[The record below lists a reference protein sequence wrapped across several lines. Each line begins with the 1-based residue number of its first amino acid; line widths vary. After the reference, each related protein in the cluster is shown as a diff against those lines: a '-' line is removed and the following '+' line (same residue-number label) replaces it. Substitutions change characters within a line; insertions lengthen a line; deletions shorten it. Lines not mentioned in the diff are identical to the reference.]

1 MIEMEIKGE
10 GEGHKNGKNTRGCE
24 GAWTGTR
31 EGEREAGQEN
41 KIQEREERKKQEGE
55 EMGKAKKKKKKRKR
69 RGKKNPTKGRHS
81 GPASRISR
89 CKEVFLAKIKAH
101 R

>member
-1 MIEMEIKGE
+1 MEIKGE
-10 GEGHKNGKNTRGCE
+10 GEGHKNGKNKRGCE

-41 KIQEREERKKQEGE
+41 KIQGRERKEKTRRE
-55 EMGKAKKKKKKRKR
+55 EMGKAKKKKKKTKRK
-69 RGKKNPTKGRHS
+69 KTPTKGRHS

>member
-1 MIEMEIKGE
+1 MEIKGE

-41 KIQEREERKKQEGE
+41 KIQGRERKEKTRRE
-55 EMGKAKKKKKKRKR
+55 EMGKAKKKKKKKKR
-69 RGKKNPTKGRHS
+69 TKRKKNPTKGRHS
-81 GPASRISR
+81 GPASPISR